1 MSKRI
6 RTSSFSREES
16 QEAQQDGSL
25 FEVLPRGKVLLPHR
39 FRKGNGMTTS
49 AVYDTGNQKVS
60 DIELDDRIFGAKIN
74 PTLFYDVVRRNIAS
88 RRKGTASTKNRALVR
103 GGGAKPWRQKGTGRA
118 RAGTRRS
125 PLWKG
130 GGTIFG
136 PMPRDY
142 SFSLP
147 KKVKRAALRAALSL
161 RRQEGKLILLND
173 FPLEGFKTRQV
184 LEVLRRFQVEDA
196 LIVTD
201 EKHPRLERSAQ
212 NIPGIEVLRCE
223 NLNVYDIL
231 NHEHLILLR
240 PTVEKIE
247 GALAS

>member
-1 MSKRI
+1 MA
-6 RTSSFSREES
+6 T
-16 QEAQQDGSL
+16 L
-25 FEVLPRGKVLLPHR
+25 
-39 FRKGNGMTTS
+39 
-49 AVYDTGNQKVS
+49 AVYDIGNQKVS
-60 DIELDDRIFGAKIN
+60 EMELDDRVFDAKIN
-74 PTLFYDVVRRNIAS
+74 TALFYDVVRKDLAS

-125 PLWKG
+125 PLWRG

-142 SFSLP
+142 SLSLP
-147 KKVKRAALRAALSL
+147 KKARRAALRAALSL
-161 RRQEGKLILLND
+161 KRQEEKLILLNS
-173 FPLEGFKTRQV
+173 FPLDGFKTRQV
-184 LEVLRRFQVEDA
+184 LEVLRRFQVQDA

-201 EKHPRLERSAQ
+201 GSDPYLERSAR
-212 NIPGIEVLRCE
+212 NIPEIDVLRYE
-223 NLNVYDIL
+223 GLNVYDIL

-240 PTVEKIE
+240 PAVEKIE